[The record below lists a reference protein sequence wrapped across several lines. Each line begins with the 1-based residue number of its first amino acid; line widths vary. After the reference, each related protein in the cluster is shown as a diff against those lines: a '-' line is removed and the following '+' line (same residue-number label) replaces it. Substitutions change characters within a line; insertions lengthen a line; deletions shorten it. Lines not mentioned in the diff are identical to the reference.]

1 MLTVS
6 GTDLV
11 VAACRSGVVGAFP
24 TANCRAGG
32 ELDEW
37 LARIEAEL
45 ETPAGEQAPAPFCPN
60 LIVHRSNRRLER
72 DLETLVRHRVELVI
86 TSVGSPAPVIDALR
100 STGCQVWSDVA
111 TLRHAERAIELGV
124 DGLVLLAAGAGGQTG
139 AANPFAFA
147 RAVRRRFDGTV
158 ILAGGISD
166 GVALRAAHVLGCDLA
181 YMGTRF
187 IATRESMAPPAY
199 KRMLVDCELDDVVL
213 TSAFTGLPTNML
225 RPSIAAAGLDPDA
238 LGPAATFDMGHTLI
252 GADGE
257 PPTRW
262 RDIWSAGHSVSG
274 VDGILPVAELVAV
287 IAGEYEAAARTPAAR
302 SAGALH

>member
-1 MLTVS
+1 M
-6 GTDLV
+6 
-11 VAACRSGVVGAFP
+11 
-24 TANCRAGG
+24 
-32 ELDEW
+32 
-37 LARIEAEL
+37 
-45 ETPAGEQAPAPFCPN
+45 
-60 LIVHRSNRRLER
+60 
-72 DLETLVRHRVELVI
+72 I

-124 DGLVLLAAGAGGQTG
+124 DGLVLLGAGAGGQTG

-166 GVALRAAHVLGCDLA
+166 GIALRAAQVLGCDLA

-199 KRMLVDCELDDVVL
+199 KRMLVDSELDDVML

-238 LGPAATFDMGHTLI
+238 LGPAATFDMRQTLI
-252 GADGE
+252 GAGGE
-257 PPTRW
+257 TPARW
-262 RDIWSAGHSVSG
+262 RDVWSAGHSVSG
-274 VDGILPVAELVAV
+274 VDEILPVAELVAV
-287 IAGEYEAAARTPAAR
+287 IAGEYETAAARDT
-302 SAGALH
+302 GALRP